1 MTSARTGEVQQM
13 IRRDLRGRDIDC
25 PRVLA
30 AMERVPRHQF
40 VSPADERNAYG
51 DRALPIDCEQT
62 ISQPYMV
69 ALMTQALQLRGDETV
84 LEIGT
89 GSGYQTAV
97 LAELAAEVITIER
110 HPTLSSSAEQR
121 LDQLGYR
128 NVTFLQQDGSQGY
141 SQQAPYS
148 QILITA
154 AAEQCP
160 ESLWEQ
166 LAEGGLLVGPFGKQA
181 GQVLQR
187 LHKDKGHRR
196 CENLVGC
203 RFVPLVEGLPV
214 S

>member
-1 MTSARTGEVQQM
+1 M

-25 PRVLA
+25 PQVLA

-40 VSPADERNAYG
+40 VSPTDDKNAYE

-69 ALMTQALQLRGDETV
+69 ALMTQALQLQGDETV

-97 LAELAAEVITIER
+97 LAELVAEVITIER
-110 HPTLSSSAEQR
+110 HSALSSLAEQR

-141 SQQAPYS
+141 SPQAPYS
-148 QILITA
+148 RILITA
-154 AAEQCP
+154 AAAQCP
-160 ESLWEQ
+160 EPLWEQ
-166 LAEGGLLVGPFGKQA
+166 LAEGGLLVGPFGERTR
-181 GQVLQR
+181 QVLQR
-187 LHKDKGHRR
+187 LQKDDGR
-196 CENLVGC
+196 CPCEQLVGC
-203 RFVPLVEGLPV
+203 RFVPLIEGLPV